1 MNDWPEQP
9 EIKETGDALT
19 EKREPKIK
27 AMMAIEE
34 DTTNTALE
42 FMNEMLQR
50 FNYWK
55 LLRITAWILR
65 FKTNC
70 LGQRSKGPLTT
81 EEITNSETLWI
92 ILIQKEGL
100 FETKEDKIQDKD
112 IITHLPNPS
121 IKKIKKRMPKLDRE
135 FVSNKHVR

>member
-1 MNDWPEQP
+1 
-9 EIKETGDALT
+9 
-19 EKREPKIK
+19 
-27 AMMAIEE
+27 MAIKE

-70 LGQRSKGPLTT
+70 LGQRYKGPLKT

-92 ILIQKEGL
+92 MLIQREGLSEMREDKLQDEKGVWRVVSRIPNYEPILIPQKGE
-100 FETKEDKIQDKD
+100 FT
-112 IITHLPNPS
+112 
-121 IKKIKKRMPKLDRE
+121 RRLDANNTE
-135 FVSNKHVR
+135 SKS